1 MTVFSDKHFVF
12 IISGGRTGTKY
23 FGDVLSS
30 LIPDAF
36 SVHEPDVLTDFK
48 IKSLQQIK
56 LFGLYQLVFGK
67 LTGKTGIRNL
77 SQNYLSGKIDIDELK
92 TAVSNHRRR
101 YYESIAEDLI
111 IESYSGWYGVIP
123 AIRQMYKNY
132 KIVVIVRDPR
142 DWVTSNMNWGTMYGK
157 RDWVDRLGL
166 GRLEPRLLNDS
177 GFIAQWPRFT
187 RFQKLCWAWKS
198 IYEIILQ
205 NISHD
210 PNASVVKF
218 EDVFHSKNRYE
229 HLNRLIDRIT
239 AFSDRRFF
247 YQIPEGILDQRK
259 NINISSEF
267 SSWENW
273 LDAMKDYLDS
283 ICRDLAA
290 RFGYRL
296 FATRSNVS

>member
-1 MTVFSDKHFVF
+1 
-12 IISGGRTGTKY
+12 
-23 FGDVLSS
+23 
-30 LIPDAF
+30 
-36 SVHEPDVLTDFK
+36 
-48 IKSLQQIK
+48 
-56 LFGLYQLVFGK
+56 
-67 LTGKTGIRNL
+67 
-77 SQNYLSGKIDIDELK
+77 
-92 TAVSNHRRR
+92 
-101 YYESIAEDLI
+101 
-111 IESYSGWYGVIP
+111 
-123 AIRQMYKNY
+123 
-132 KIVVIVRDPR
+132 
-142 DWVTSNMNWGTMYGK
+142 
-157 RDWVDRLGL
+157 
-166 GRLEPRLLNDS
+166 LLNDS

-267 SSWENW
+267 SSWTHW
-273 LDAMKDYLDS
+273 LDETKDHLES
-283 ICRDLAA
+283 TCGDLSAQ
-290 RFGYRL
+290 FGYRL
-296 FATRSNVS
+296 SATRSNIS

>member
-1 MTVFSDKHFVF
+1 MTVFDDKHFVF

-48 IKSLQQIK
+48 LKSVQQIK

-67 LTGKTGIRNL
+67 LIGKTGIRNL
-77 SQNYLSGKIDIDELK
+77 SQNYLSGKIDIDELN
-92 TAVSNHRRR
+92 TAVSKHRRR

-123 AIRQMYKNY
+123 AIRQLFKYY

-166 GRLEPRLLNDS
+166 GRLEPRLVNDS
-177 GFIAQWPRFT
+177 DFISQWPRFN
-187 RFQKLCWAWKS
+187 RFQKLCWSWKT

-205 NISHD
+205 NIRHD
-210 PNASVVKF
+210 PNAYIMKF
-218 EDVFHSKNRYE
+218 EDVFHSRYKYE
-229 HLNRLIDRIT
+229 HLQRLLDHIT
-239 AFSDRRFF
+239 AFSDRHFF
-247 YQIPEGILDQRK
+247 YQILEGILDQRK

-267 SSWENW
+267 STWIHWRDE
-273 LDAMKDYLDS
+273 MKDHLDR
-283 ICRDLAA
+283 ICWDLAA
-290 RFGYRL
+290 QFGYCL
-296 FATRSNVS
+296 SVTRSKIS

>member
-1 MTVFSDKHFVF
+1 MTVFDDKHFVF

-30 LIPDAF
+30 LMPDAF

-48 IKSLQQIK
+48 LKSVQQIK

-77 SQNYLSGKIDIDELK
+77 SQNYLSGKIDIGELN
-92 TAVSNHRRR
+92 TAVSKHRRR

-123 AIRQMYKNY
+123 AIRQLFKYY

-166 GRLEPRLLNDS
+166 GRLEPRMVNDS
-177 GFIAQWPRFT
+177 DFISQWPRFT
-187 RFQKLCWAWKS
+187 RFQKLCWSWKT

-205 NISHD
+205 NIRHD
-210 PNASVVKF
+210 PNAYIMKF
-218 EDVFHSKNRYE
+218 EDVFHAKDKYE
-229 HLNRLIDRIT
+229 HFQGLLDHIT
-239 AFSDRRFF
+239 TFSDRHFF

-259 NINISSEF
+259 NINISNEF
-267 SSWENW
+267 SSWIHWSDE
-273 LDAMKDYLDS
+273 MKDHLDR

-290 RFGYRL
+290 QFGYRL
-296 FATRSNVS
+296 SATRSKIS